1 MDNVSLGRLI
11 SYDYDIDEYAV
22 VSSAILDK
30 DYIEKESKYRLIK

>member
-11 SYDYDIDEYAV
+11 SYDYDIDGYAV
-22 VSSAILDK
+22 VSAILDK